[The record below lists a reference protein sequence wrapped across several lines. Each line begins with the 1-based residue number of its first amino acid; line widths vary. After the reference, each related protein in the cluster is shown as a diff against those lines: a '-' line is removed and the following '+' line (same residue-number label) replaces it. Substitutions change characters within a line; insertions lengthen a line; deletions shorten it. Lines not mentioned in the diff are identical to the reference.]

1 MKALSLHAEFA
12 PKESYVL
19 SERELETH
27 KVKNGFMVWKNPTI
41 ELAEV
46 PDPEL
51 QANEV
56 RLEVAAV
63 GICGS
68 DMHMYESGPDGYMIY
83 PSLVKT
89 PNILGHE
96 FAGKVVEVGSD
107 VRDLELGDLVAVEE
121 VQWCGECTA
130 CRRGFL
136 NHCDNTEELGFTIP
150 GAMAEYISVKA
161 KYCWK
166 LDELANKFGE
176 EEALVMGALV
186 EPTGVAYHGMF
197 NRLTT
202 WKPGNNVVI
211 FGAGPIGLAA
221 TALAVAGGGGE
232 VIVFD
237 PSESRRDMAE
247 AMGASAVVDS
257 GALDGFTLDDIVL
270 QLTYGRGTDTVV
282 ECAGVAD
289 KTIQLLDQSLAV
301 NASVIDIGMGGKRP
315 ELPTVTY
322 KTKGVQLAGSLGH
335 VGCGTFQNVIRLMA
349 AGRIDMR
356 KMISDRLPLD
366 DAIVAFKRLESRVDS
381 KIILQPNSSNS

>member
-1 MKALSLHAEFA
+1 MKALTLDATWA
-12 PKESYVL
+12 PKADYNPSQ
-19 SERELETH
+19 RELETH
-27 KVKNGFMVWKNPTI
+27 KVKNGFMVWKDPKI
-41 ELAEV
+41 LIGDVPEAELK
-46 PDPEL
+46 PD
-51 QANEV
+51 EV
-56 RLEVAAV
+56 RLSVSAV

-68 DMHMYESGPDGYMIY
+68 DMHMYESDAEGYMLY

-96 FAGKVVEVGSD
+96 FAGKVVELGSA
-107 VRDLELGDLVAVEE
+107 VRDLQIGDLVAVEE

-150 GAMAEYISVKA
+150 GAMAEYISVKE

-176 EEALVMGALV
+176 EEALLMGALV
-186 EPTGVAYHGMF
+186 EPTGVAYQGMF

-202 WKPGNNVVI
+202 WKPGFNVVI

-237 PSESRRDMAE
+237 PSESRQKMAE
-247 AMGASAVVDS
+247 RMGASV
-257 GALDGFTLDDIVL
+257 ALSPMDVSLDESVL
-270 QLTYGRGTDTVV
+270 ELTHNRGTDFVI

-289 KTIQLLDQSLAV
+289 KTIQLLDRSLAV

-315 ELPTVTY
+315 ILPTVTY

-335 VGCGTFQNVIRLMA
+335 VGSGTFQNVIRLMA

-356 KMISDRLPLD
+356 KMVSDRLPLD
-366 DAIVAFKRLESRVDS
+366 DAIAAFKRLESREDA
-381 KIILQPNSSNS
+381 KIILHPNA